1 MKAFRETPGESRL
14 GGYKASYSPDVTDHL
29 HFPHPCPAH
38 SKSICWAIRLQ
49 SLHYAKKMVLF
60 AAGGADPNQEKPRVL
75 PAHPHLLINPGL

>member
-1 MKAFRETPGESRL
+1 MKAFRETLGESKL

-60 AAGGADPNQEKPRVL
+60 AAGGGGPQPREL
-75 PAHPHLLINPGL
+75 PAHPHLPINPGL